1 MALTANLIPSQITT
15 FPCPYDATLAFCSAQ
30 TLNSVASGFLA
41 GNVNATLDLGGA
53 VPVSAA
59 GRTDFI
65 WNMDITVLDETTTD
79 EVYKLH
85 LFGSQD
91 PVFGNGNVELLAF
104 HDFAGV
110 VANRQVA
117 TILGVNPVIPP
128 AGLGGT
134 IIQIP
139 ATNLM
144 QRIYYRYL
152 KVYTKLSGTTPIL
165 TFTSWISRAEIDV

>member
-1 MALTANLIPSQITT
+1 MALTALGIPSQFQT

-30 TLNSVASGFLA
+30 TLNATGYFNNLNSGQ
-41 GNVNATLDLGGA
+41 LDLGGA
-53 VPVSAA
+53 SPQSAV

-91 PVFGNGNVELLAF
+91 VAFGNGNVELLAF
-104 HDFAGV
+104 HDFAGLS
-110 VANRQVA
+110 ANRQVA
-117 TILGVNPVIPP
+117 TILGASPAIPP
-128 AGLGGT
+128 TNLAGT
-134 IIQIP
+134 FIQIP
-139 ATNLM
+139 CTNLM

-152 KVYTKLSGTTPIL
+152 RMYLVASGTTPIITL
-165 TFTSWISRAEIDV
+165 TSWISRAGIDV

>member
-1 MALTANLIPSQITT
+1 MALTANAIPSQITT
-15 FPCPYDATLAFCSAQ
+15 FPCPYDAMLAFCSAQ
-30 TLNSVASGFLA
+30 QLTATGYFNNLNSGQI
-41 GNVNATLDLGGA
+41 DLGGPS
-53 VPVSAA
+53 PVSAG

-65 WNMDITVLDETTTD
+65 WNIDITQLDETTTD

-85 LFGSQD
+85 LFGSND
-91 PVFGNGNVELLAF
+91 AAFGNGNVELLAF

-110 VANRQVA
+110 TANRQVA
-117 TILGVNPVIPP
+117 TILGASPAVPP
-128 AGLGGT
+128 AGLAGT

-152 KVYTKLSGTTPIL
+152 RMYGVLSGTTPII
-165 TFTSWISRAEIDV
+165 TATSWISRAGINV